1 MGDGTLDLAAL
12 DRMTV
17 DDVIVAITKVKG
29 SGRWSADM
37 FLMFRLN
44 RPDVLPVGDLGIVP
58 RDAKVLRAQKAADTR
73 AHGEDC
79 RGVAAVPLNRV
90 LVSVEESRE

>member
-1 MGDGTLDLAAL
+1 
-12 DRMTV
+12 MTD

-29 SGRWSADM
+29 LGRWSADM

-44 RPDVLPVGDLGIVP
+44 RPDVLPVGDLGIVRAMQRCYGLRKP
-58 RDAKVLRAQKAADTR
+58 PTPERMVKIAEVL
-73 AHGEDC
+73 
-79 RGVAAVPLNRV
+79 AAVPLNRV